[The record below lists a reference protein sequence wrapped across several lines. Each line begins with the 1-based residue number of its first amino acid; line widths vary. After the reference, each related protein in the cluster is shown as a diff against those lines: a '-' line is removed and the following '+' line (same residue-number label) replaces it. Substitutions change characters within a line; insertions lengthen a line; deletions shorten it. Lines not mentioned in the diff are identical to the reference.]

1 MTEFTDNEFQEQ
13 IMSRLFHSSY
23 FVLVTVLILVLLLLM
38 IIVMMMI
45 LIIIIMIRTRLKH
58 IYT

>member
-1 MTEFTDNEFQEQ
+1 MTELTDNEFQEQ

-45 LIIIIMIRTRLKH
+45 IIIMIRTRLKH